1 MYYKDTAIKSARY
14 WLTIIVSESE
24 QISLGKKILKY
35 SKYLVQ
41 DNKFNRA
48 MEEDA
53 FLYCPRKLDIWI
65 VLT

>member
-14 WLTIIVSESE
+14 WLTIIARTDVS
-24 QISLGKKILKY
+24 GKKILKY

-48 MEEDA
+48 MEEECI
-53 FLYCPRKLDIWI
+53 FILS
-65 VLT
+65 